1 MKTDILETEQNNLA
15 LALLSLPKEERTL
28 ETTSYDY
35 TVDYLISLIE
45 EGKIILEMPFETDSL
60 WKTERASKLIES
72 LLMNFPISLHYL
84 TEQEDDKWLI
94 LDGKQRLFSIFNFYQ
109 NQYKLTS
116 LEILKEFE
124 SMRFNDLPPQA
135 KRLINFSVMHLVL
148 IRRNSHPDIVY
159 HKAKRLKI

>member
-1 MKTDILETEQNNLA
+1 MKTELLETEQNNLA
-15 LALLSLPKEERTL
+15 LTLNLLKEKRAL
-28 ETTSYDY
+28 ETSSYDY

-45 EGKIILEMPFETDSL
+45 EGQIILEMPFETL

-84 TEQEDDKWLI
+84 KEQENDKWLI
-94 LDGKQRLFSIFNFYQ
+94 IDGKQRLLSIFNFHQ
-109 NQYKLTS
+109 NKYKLTS

-135 KRLINFSVMHLVL
+135 KRLINLSVMHLVL
-148 IRRNSHPDIVY
+148 IRRNSHPDIVCNM
-159 HKAKRLKI
+159 AKRLKNY